1 MTRKLIAGTRAL
13 VLGALLFSA
22 VAIGGVARAEPRFQ
36 PVPRAVIAD
45 PVRDPKHPADMTA
58 FTLPTGGV
66 TVNALMYL
74 ASGEQPHPTLLFLHG
89 FPGNETNIDLL
100 QAVRRAGWNVLK
112 INYRGSWGSPGKFS
126 FASARADGEA
136 AVAFLRDPANI
147 AKYHIAPA
155 RIVVAGHSWGGFMA
169 ADASAAEP
177 KVAGTILIDA
187 WDIGKEAAG
196 ITSPEIR
203 KAAVEGKRPDTVPL
217 AGTSPELL
225 VKEIETT
232 AAKLDLEVLSAKV
245 ADRPLLVIG
254 AEYAGAPTSRKLA
267 AAARAAGAK
276 DLTETYFPTDHSFS
290 DSRIALEAE
299 VLRWLGRFDPASAKP
314 AGAFTPLKAA
324 YDEANPFARILR
336 GEQQAPKIY
345 EDDQVLVFMDRAPAE
360 IGHALVI
367 SKTSKAR
374 NMMEIAP
381 ADLARM
387 LAVAAK
393 VGQAQIDALGVG
405 GFTIVQNNGVGQ
417 SVPHLHIHVIPR
429 IAGKPL
435 EFNENKIGDPAD
447 IESVAVKLRAVLKP

>member
-1 MTRKLIAGTRAL
+1 M
-13 VLGALLFSA
+13 
-22 VAIGGVARAEPRFQ
+22 
-36 PVPRAVIAD
+36 
-45 PVRDPKHPADMTA
+45 
-58 FTLPTGGV
+58 
-66 TVNALMYL
+66 
-74 ASGEQPHPTLLFLHG
+74 
-89 FPGNETNIDLL
+89 
-100 QAVRRAGWNVLK
+100 
-112 INYRGSWGSPGKFS
+112 
-126 FASARADGEA
+126 
-136 AVAFLRDPANI
+136 
-147 AKYHIAPA
+147 
-155 RIVVAGHSWGGFMA
+155 
-169 ADASAAEP
+169 
-177 KVAGTILIDA
+177 
-187 WDIGKEAAG
+187 
-196 ITSPEIR
+196 
-203 KAAVEGKRPDTVPL
+203 RPDTVPL

-232 AAKLDLEVLSAKV
+232 AAKLDLEALSAKV

-374 NMMEIAP
+374 NMLEIAP
-381 ADLARM
+381 ADLARHAGRGRQGRPGADRRPGRRR
-387 LAVAAK
+387 LHHRAEQRRRPKRAAPAHPRHPAHRRQAAGVQREQDRRSGRYRGRGGEVQGGLEALEPRQRLPAAATPVAK
-393 VGQAQIDALGVG
+393 QAC
-405 GFTIVQNNGVGQ
+405 
-417 SVPHLHIHVIPR
+417 SR
-429 IAGKPL
+429 
-435 EFNENKIGDPAD
+435 
-447 IESVAVKLRAVLKP
+447 